1 MGIPAPPAGGRFF
14 FLDDH
19 NLEERMGR
27 YTSVQVFSD
36 HNTKLVSAG
45 AGYAASSSSSGG
57 GGGGGAAQPKAARPE
72 KAEVFVA
79 SSNAGAGSEQF
90 HIYRAARRRELDR
103 LDNIEKEAN
112 EMEAARIYEEK
123 IARNKFEAEERT
135 RKNAEKRK
143 RKKSKKIM
151 KIKEAKANGGGT
163 TVLSA
168 NEEEE
173 EEEDEEIDE
182 HEAILNAGKK
192 QRV

>member
-1 MGIPAPPAGGRFF
+1 
-14 FLDDH
+14 
-19 NLEERMGR
+19 MGR

-57 GGGGGAAQPKAARPE
+57 GSGGGGGAMQPKAARPE
-72 KAEVFVA
+72 KAEVYVA

-103 LDNIEKEAN
+103 LDNIEKESN
-112 EMEAARIYEEK
+112 EMEAARIYQEK

-143 RKKSKKIM
+143 RKKSKKMM
-151 KIKEAKANGGGT
+151 KLKEAKANKGGGT
-163 TVLSA
+163 AGQSVD
-168 NEEEE
+168 E
-173 EEEDEEIDE
+173 EEEDDEEKEEEEEIDE
-182 HEAILNAGKK
+182 HEMILNAGKK